1 MLRELVPDA
10 FWQRVA
16 PLLPPPRP
24 KKKLG
29 RPRAD
34 DRAALEAIVFVL
46 RSGIPWEMLPR
57 KQFGLSGMTAWRRLE
72 EWTRA
77 GVWEQL
83 QARLLDELGMRGKV
97 DFSRASIDSSSVR
110 ASKRGPFTG
119 PSPTDRAKAGSKH
132 HLLVDA
138 QGLPLTESV
147 TAANVHDTHEFFPL
161 IDSVPAVRMPS
172 GQRRLRPTKLHADK
186 AYASRKNRQG
196 LRLRGIA
203 TRIARPGVESK
214 ERLGRY
220 RWVVERTLAWKN
232 QLRRLRVRDERRDDV
247 HFGFLVLGCCVML
260 LRRLCPG
267 IC

>member
-1 MLRELVPDA
+1 MVRELVPDA

-77 GVWEQL
+77 GVWEEL
-83 QARLLDELGMRGKV
+83 QARLLDELGLRGKV

-147 TAANVHDTHEFFPL
+147 TAANVHDTHELFPL

-172 GQRRLRPTKLHADK
+172 GQRRLRPTKLYADK

-196 LRLRGIA
+196 LRLRGIVA
-203 TRIARPGVESK
+203 RIARPGVESK

-260 LRRLCPG
+260 LRRLCPD

>member
-1 MLRELVPDA
+1 M
-10 FWQRVA
+10 A
-16 PLLPPPRP
+16 PLLPLPRP
-24 KKKLG
+24 KKQLG
-29 RPRAD
+29 RPRTD

-46 RSGIPWEMLPR
+46 RSRIPWAMLPR

-77 GVWEQL
+77 GVWEKL
-83 QARLLDELGMRGKV
+83 QERLLDELGLRGKV
-97 DFSRASIDSSSVR
+97 DFSRASIDSSSIW
-110 ASKRGPFTG
+110 ASKKGTLTG
-119 PSPTDRAKAGSKH
+119 PSPTDKAKAGSKH

-147 TAANVHDTHEFFPL
+147 TAANVHDTHELFPL
-161 IDSVPAVRMPS
+161 VDSVPAVRMPS

-186 AYASRKNRQG
+186 AYASRKNRSG
-196 LRLRGIA
+196 LRLRGIVA
-203 TRIARPGVESK
+203 RIARPEVESK

-220 RWVVERTLAWKN
+220 RWVVERTLARKN
-232 QLRRLRVRDERRDDV
+232 QLRRLRVRDDV

-260 LRRLCPG
+260 LRRLYPD